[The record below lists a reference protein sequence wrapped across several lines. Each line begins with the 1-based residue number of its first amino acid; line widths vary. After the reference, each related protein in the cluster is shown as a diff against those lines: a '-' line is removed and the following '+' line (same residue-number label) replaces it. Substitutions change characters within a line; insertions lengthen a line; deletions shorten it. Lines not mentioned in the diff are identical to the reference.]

1 MDKNEIKLNAEG
13 KERAFVMGQD
23 AGKSGFAGMR
33 DAVKYGLSGTG
44 DDKACRLS
52 VIGEDEVRE
61 AALILERYK
70 RAKARLDARVLENEQ
85 WFRMRHWQQLRG
97 TDTQRRHS
105 GWLFNS
111 IINKHA
117 DFMDS
122 IPECTVLPREETD
135 SSEAVRLTRVLPVV
149 LERSGWQEIYSD
161 GAYRKLKTGTAVYS
175 VLWNSSADSG
185 LGEIVIKN
193 ADILNLFW
201 EPGIRDIQKSRNLF
215 YVDLCDNDLLL
226 DEYPFLEGKLGSSPS
241 VLSYTYDNEVD
252 TSDKSAVVDWYYK
265 KRQGGRTVLHFCK
278 FVNDT
283 LLYASENDPEYA
295 ERGWYDHGLYPF
307 VFDPLFREE
316 GTPVGFGYIDVMKDT
331 QEEIDILGN
340 EIVRNVRLSARK
352 RFFTRVEGA
361 VNEEEFADIAKDF
374 VHVNGSSIGEE
385 SIREISISPLPAV
398 CITVLNNKINE
409 LKETSGNRDFSQGG
423 TSHGVTSGT
432 AISALQEAGTKLSR
446 DMISSTYNAFS
457 SVCSLC
463 IELIRQF
470 YTVPRTVRILGADG
484 EYSYSLYDNSVL
496 KGRLLP
502 SEFGTPE
509 VLKAPVFDVKV
520 KAHKQNAYSRSAQN
534 ADALNFYSMGFFD
547 PEKAVQSL
555 ACMELIDIE
564 NKEKIKS
571 IIKANAAGGN
581 L

>member
-1 MDKNEIKLNAEG
+1 MVGIEEEKKTG
-13 KERAFVMGQD
+13 
-23 AGKSGFAGMR
+23 
-33 DAVKYGLSGTG
+33 GTV
-44 DDKACRLS
+44 
-52 VIGEDEVRE
+52 VIGEEEVRQ
-61 AALILERYK
+61 AARVLESYK
-70 RAKARLDARVLENEQ
+70 SAKARLDERVLENER
-85 WFRMRHWQQLRG
+85 WFRMRHWEQLR
-97 TDTQRRHS
+97 TSKDTQRRHS

-122 IPECTVLPREETD
+122 LPECTVLPRESSD
-135 SSEAVRLTRVLPVV
+135 SGEAERLTRVLPVV
-149 LERSGWQEIYSD
+149 LERNNWQEIYSD
-161 GAYRKLKTGTAVYS
+161 AAYKKLKTGTAVYS
-175 VLWNSSADSG
+175 VLWNASADSG

-215 YVDLCDNDLLL
+215 CVDLCDNDLLL
-226 DEYPFLEGKLGSSPS
+226 EEYPFLEGRLGNAPS
-241 VLSYTYDNEVD
+241 VQSFTYDSEVD

-265 KRQGGRTVLHFCK
+265 KRRGNTTVLHYCK
-278 FVNDT
+278 FVNET
-283 LLYASENDPEYA
+283 LLYASENDPEYR

-307 VFDPLFREE
+307 VFDPLFKEE

-361 VNEEEFADIAKDF
+361 VNEEEFADLARDF

-385 SIREISISPLPAV
+385 SIREISFSPLPAV

-446 DMISSTYNAFS
+446 DMISATYNAFS
-457 SVCSLC
+457 GVCTLC
-463 IELIRQF
+463 IELMRQF
-470 YTVPRTVRILGADG
+470 YTLPRTVRILGADG
-484 EYSYSLYDNSVL
+484 EYTYSLYDNSVL
-496 KGRLLP
+496 KGRVIP
-502 SEFGTPE
+502 SEFGSPE
-509 VLKAPVFDVKV
+509 LFRAPVFDVKV
-520 KAHKQNAYSRSAQN
+520 KAHKQNAFSRSAQN
-534 ADALNFYSMGFFD
+534 SDALNFYSMGFFD